1 MILAAE
7 NLCLPGRMDGISAR
21 FQPGEVTAICGPN
34 GAGKSSLLA
43 ALAGLLTP
51 TAGRVALGG
60 EHLTS
65 MPPHSRARAIGYL
78 AQTAQVAWDVSVEVL
93 VSLGRIPFQWT
104 GGSTP
109 GEDAAAIGS
118 AISAMDLLPL
128 RHRRVSRLSGGE
140 RARVLLARVLAGQPG
155 WILADEPLANLDLAH
170 AGALIACL
178 RQQALAGSGVVL
190 VLHDLASAM
199 NHADRVLVLDKG
211 SIVADGPPELAL
223 TEAII
228 SCVWGVSAR
237 WLGEAGG
244 RALSVGQG

>member
-1 MILAAE
+1 
-7 NLCLPGRMDGISAR
+7 
-21 FQPGEVTAICGPN
+21 
-34 GAGKSSLLA
+34 
-43 ALAGLLTP
+43 
-51 TAGRVALGG
+51 
-60 EHLTS
+60 
-65 MPPHSRARAIGYL
+65 
-78 AQTAQVAWDVSVEVL
+78 
-93 VSLGRIPFQWT
+93 
-104 GGSTP
+104 
-109 GEDAAAIGS
+109 
-118 AISAMDLLPL
+118 MDLLPL

-199 NHADRVLVLDKG
+199 NHADRVLVLDQG